1 MGSEKRGG
9 VCGNRETASEK
20 VGQRVYIDG
29 KKKVDG
35 EEDWERVG
43 WGGEE
48 GRHYGNSDVSED
60 WRFFAWRFSAREG

>member
-1 MGSEKRGG
+1 MGTVRPLPRRLDS
-9 VCGNRETASEK
+9 A
-20 VGQRVYIDG
+20 YIDG

-48 GRHYGNSDVSED
+48 GRHYGNSED